1 MVSAHIS
8 NWVMAVNH
16 DNRPASVASSFMQ
29 VLCSAILG
37 MALFVAASL
46 PALAQSAAA
55 VGLPPLHFGVL
66 ISSDADGCYDA
77 GLIKSIRKFTAD
89 EINAINRDG
98 GILGRPV
105 KLQVFDDREDK
116 DKTVA
121 HLEAMI
127 GDPNMIGAVGF
138 GSSTRGHYAFGKVGQ
153 KIAQSMLPLVTDI
166 SLGQIYA
173 PYPNVFSMASAVEDE
188 LDVVRALLKDRGFQR
203 PAFVGIKGDLYSASL
218 GDGLAR
224 AGSEPQ
230 LAVDRRVVVDNYKI
244 DPEAIGPTAEAIV
257 QAQADVV
264 ILAIHSG
271 PGAKVLQALVDADFK
286 VPVFVLYGRIA
297 TIINLADALPEELRF
312 YQLGRDGVP
321 NVYNERLRQ
330 LIWRS
335 GGAGWVFDD
344 SPNPA
349 NEAGWESGA
358 CKPRKNVAERKI
370 FDSANRR
377 AIGRGMQFR
386 DMLHLMAQ
394 LARTAKP
401 DSDAA
406 ALRSHI
412 SQELG
417 SYVEGR
423 KVFRGLWQDWTFTA
437 HRAVASDI
445 LIITSTTDP
454 SSAALAPV
462 QYRRVN
468 ASLVRSPVVDMSIDL
483 IRLAQ
488 IDSNERRFDAE
499 FYLSLK
505 SAGNDVAIDAIDFT
519 NAARSRLARERLI
532 TSREIHD
539 GSDGSKFPQ
548 GVRVYRVSGTFLFNP
563 ELSTYPFDTQR
574 LSVSFEAKNA
584 STPIL
589 IQPLA
594 QHLRSSGGE
603 LDGWLLRDQYVG
615 SEQDIISTISADG
628 VGRHVVPIYKFNQT
642 WVAQRI
648 SIDYYIRVVVPLVFI
663 LLVTYFSVYL
673 PQARFDSTVAIQVT
687 ALLSSIALYLAL
699 PKVDSD
705 QATLSDKMFI
715 MTYAAVAMMIGLT
728 VLKDSSWFKS
738 APVMRFLL
746 ATFQRVA
753 FPAATVIIVVYL
765 ISSADRDGGG
775 LALVVK
781 EALKAL
787 IG

>member
-1 MVSAHIS
+1 
-8 NWVMAVNH
+8 MAWQRETCMNDEGTAARVGAPMAQLG
-16 DNRPASVASSFMQ
+16 RLMSLM
-29 VLCSAILG
+29 VLCLG
-37 MALFVAASL
+37 VLVVSRTVAPAQAPPAQSL
-46 PALAQSAAA
+46 PPFSL
-55 VGLPPLHFGVL
+55 GVL

-77 GLIKSIRKFTAD
+77 GVIKSIRKFAGD
-89 EINAINRDG
+89 EVAAINESG
-98 GILGRPV
+98 GILGRRV
-105 KLQVFDDREDK
+105 ELKIYDDRENK
-116 DKTVA
+116 EETVE
-121 HLEAMI
+121 HLQAMI
-127 GDPNMIGAVGF
+127 DDQSMIGAVGI
-138 GSSTRGHYAFGKVGQ
+138 GSSTRGHYAFGKVGD
-153 KIAQSMLPLVTDI
+153 KIATSRMPLVTDI

-173 PYPNVFSMASAVEDE
+173 PYANVFSMASAVDDE
-188 LDVVRALLKDRGFQR
+188 LEVVRALLKDRGFQR

-218 GDGLAR
+218 GDGWAR
-224 AGSEPQ
+224 PGSEPA
-230 LAVDRRVVVDNYKI
+230 LAVDRRVVVENYKI
-244 DPEAIGPTAEAIV
+244 DPDAVGPVVEAIAGGGVDI
-257 QAQADVV
+257 V

-271 PGAKVLQALVDADFK
+271 PGALVLKGLVEAGIK

-297 TIINLADALPEELRF
+297 TIINLSDALPDELRF
-312 YQLGRDGVP
+312 FQLGRDGVP

-330 LIWRS
+330 LIWQS

-344 SPNPA
+344 TPNTD
-349 NEAGWESGA
+349 NKSDWDSGK
-358 CKPRKNVAERKI
+358 CKPRKNAVPRKI

-377 AIGRGMQFR
+377 AIGRGIQYR
-386 DMLHLMAQ
+386 DVLHLIAR
-394 LARTAKP
+394 LARTAPP
-401 DSDAA
+401 DADAA
-406 ALRSHI
+406 GVRAHVADAMLT
-412 SQELG
+412 
-417 SYVEGR
+417 YVEGK
-423 KVFRGLWQDWTFTA
+423 KVFTGLWQDWTFTA
-437 HRAVASDI
+437 NRAVATDI
-445 LIITSTTDP
+445 LITTATTDP
-454 SSAALAPV
+454 SSAALAPS

-468 ASLVRSPVVDMSIDL
+468 ASLVKSPVIDMSIDL

-488 IDSNERRFDAE
+488 IDSNDRRFDAE

-505 SAGNDVAIDAIDFT
+505 SADNNVSIDAIDFT
-519 NAARSRLARERLI
+519 NAARSRLGRERLI
-532 TSREIHD
+532 TSREIHN
-539 GSDGSKFPQ
+539 GANGSKFPA
-548 GVRVYRVSGTFLFNP
+548 GVRVYKVSGTFMFNP
-563 ELSTYPFDTQR
+563 ELSSYPFDTQR
-574 LSVSFEAKNA
+574 LSVSFQARDA

-594 QHLRSSGGE
+594 QHLRSDGGE
-603 LDGWLLRDQYVG
+603 LDGWLLRDRYVG

-673 PQARFDSTVAIQVT
+673 PQTRFDSTVAIQVT

-728 VLKDSSWFKS
+728 VLKDSAWFKS
-738 APVMRFLL
+738 APVVRFLL

-753 FPAATVIIVVYL
+753 FPAATVIIVAYL

-775 LALVVK
+775 LTEVVK
-781 EALKAL
+781 VAWEAL